1 MMKDFS
7 DEIMYRHISTIREQG
22 VVIWEDDL
30 KKLRDGWHTVAGY
43 LASPKFEK
51 FPDIFRRVSVLFLT
65 LRQDDPEVRVVN
77 CMGEFERR
85 FEFHLLSLDEI
96 PDYSIMADT
105 LSSTKFVSHKDGR
118 TFTPPA

>member
-30 KKLRDGWHTVAGY
+30 QKLRDGWHTVHGY
-43 LASPKFEK
+43 LASPEFEK
-51 FPDIFRRVSVLFLT
+51 FPAIFRRVGVLFLT

-96 PDYSIMADT
+96 PDYSVMADT